1 MADEAPAICRS
12 AAERAKDIVPGL
24 SRLSPRDAIRVA
36 VMEQHGACRI
46 MRSDAGFEGFPG
58 IERPSCLSP
67 IPLANL
73 IEPERESFMEKETGP
88 LRDVPYMG
96 VIYVVAEAAKLGY
109 YGEHPDWCNL
119 GQGMPEVGPLP
130 GAPERVATV
139 SIQPDDHAYGPVAGI
154 SELREAV
161 ALLYNRQFRQ
171 GMKSQYTAANVA
183 ITAGGRLA
191 LTRAVW
197 ALGKIRIGY
206 FTPDYTAY
214 EDLLGGIPS
223 VTPVHIALPVECG
236 FAISPEKLAE
246 TIVQSE
252 LHAAL
257 ISNPCNPTGRVIR
270 DEELNAWVS
279 LARRHRTAL
288 LLDEF
293 YSHFIWNGPPPVSA
307 AACVEDVNKDPVML
321 LDGLTKNY
329 RYPGWRVGW
338 TLGPSDW
345 IETIT
350 RSGSAIDGGAP
361 RWLQRAAVPLVDS
374 AHAWQETQAMRAAFR
389 IKRDFMLDS
398 LKRMGVLFPRDP
410 EGTFYCWGS
419 VADLPPPLNDGF
431 RFFREALKE
440 KVITVPGEFFD
451 VNPAKHRSDPPRL
464 NPFVRFSFGA
474 PMEVV
479 RRGVARLTSMAAS
492 AQIDHSKRLW

>member
-1 MADEAPAICRS
+1 
-12 AAERAKDIVPGL
+12 
-24 SRLSPRDAIRVA
+24 
-36 VMEQHGACRI
+36 ME
-46 MRSDAGFEGFPG
+46 
-58 IERPSCLSP
+58 
-67 IPLANL
+67 N
-73 IEPERESFMEKETGP
+73 ETGP

-130 GAPERVATV
+130 GAPERVGAV
-139 SIQPDDHAYGPVAGI
+139 SIHPDDHAYGPVAGLT
-154 SELREAV
+154 ELREAV
-161 ALLYNRQFRQ
+161 AVLYNRQFRR
-171 GMKSQYTAANVA
+171 GMKSQYSAANVA
-183 ITAGGRLA
+183 ISAGGRLA
-191 LTRAVW
+191 LTRAIW

-214 EDLLGGIPS
+214 EDLLGGIPR
-223 VTPVHIALPVECG
+223 VTPVHMPLPVENG
-236 FAISPEKLAE
+236 FAIAPDKLEA
-246 TIVQSE
+246 TVLGCG
-252 LHAAL
+252 LHAVL

-270 DEELNAWVS
+270 GGELNAWVD
-279 LARRHRTAL
+279 LARRLKTAL
-288 LLDEF
+288 VLDEF
-293 YSHFIWNGPPPVSA
+293 YSHFIWNGPAPVSA
-307 AACVEDVNKDPVML
+307 AAFVEDVDKDPVML

-338 TLGPSDW
+338 TLGPADW
-345 IETIT
+345 IDIMT

-361 RWLQRAAVPLVDS
+361 RWLQRAAVPLVEP
-374 AHAWQETQAMRAAFR
+374 AHAGRETRAMRDAFR
-389 IKRDFMLDS
+389 VKRDFMLES
-398 LKRMGVLFPRDP
+398 LKRMGVRFPRDP

-419 VADLPPPLNDGF
+419 VENLSPPLDDGF

-464 NPFVRFSFGA
+464 NSFVRFSFGA

-479 RRGVARLTSMAAS
+479 RRGVARLTSMAAG
-492 AQIDHSKRLW
+492 A